1 MYTFY
6 SHSQKRESFTISFK
20 ITHLLQTCF
29 LPSLLHT
36 FENVIHRKRADF
48 SLQPP
53 SPRFYYV
60 LDHLCILNTYVANI
74 TEHALL
80 FSSFVTAKIRTCQK
94 HAAALRKPL
103 SILQAEH
110 P

>member
-1 MYTFY
+1 M
-6 SHSQKRESFTISFK
+6 
-20 ITHLLQTCF
+20 QTWF
-29 LPSLLHT
+29 LPSLLQT

-53 SPRFYYV
+53 SPHFYYV

-74 TEHALL
+74 TEHTSL
-80 FSSFVTAKIRTCQK
+80 FSSFVSAEIITCQK